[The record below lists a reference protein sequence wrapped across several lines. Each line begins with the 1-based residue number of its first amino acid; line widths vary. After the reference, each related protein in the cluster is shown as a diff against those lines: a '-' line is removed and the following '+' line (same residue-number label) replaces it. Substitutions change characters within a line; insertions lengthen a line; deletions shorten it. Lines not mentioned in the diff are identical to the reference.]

1 VGLLYDLKEKN
12 YWEDL
17 DVRGVMLKW
26 ILENLDVKCGVDLF
40 ASGYGP
46 VAGSF
51 ERGKKHLGSIK
62 C

>member
-17 DVRGVMLKW
+17 DVGGVMLKW
-26 ILENLDVKCGVDLF
+26 ILENLDLKSGVDLF
-40 ASGYGP
+40 ASGSGL

-51 ERGKKHLGSIK
+51 
-62 C
+62 